1 MKSMI
6 VMMSAAMLPLLI
18 GSNSL
23 AQGIEFG
30 PGGVR
35 VNPGY
40 GYHHREHYGGYRP
53 DCRALRFACVHKEEM
68 GEEGH
73 GNCQRYRELCQGR
86 GY

>member
-1 MKSMI
+1 MKLTLFS
-6 VMMSAAMLPLLI
+6 LLLLSFAS
-18 GSNSL
+18 SNGF
-23 AQGIEFG
+23 AQGFEIG

-40 GYHHREHYGGYRP
+40 GYHQREHYRP
-53 DCRALRFACVHKEEM
+53 DCRALRFACMHKEEM
-68 GEEGH
+68 GEQGH